1 MPALWRLYRARYGP
15 GLDGLGGTLAGG
27 RWHHR
32 GERIVYFGSSA
43 AIVILERLAHTDPDL
58 LPEDLVLA
66 RFETPSTVSETR
78 VEDVSSLP
86 ANWTHAE
93 AKTRGIGTKWLRS
106 ASSCLL
112 AVPSAIV
119 PEESN
124 FVLNAQHPDASLLK
138 LVRERRFAFD
148 SRLL

>member
-1 MPALWRLYRARYGP
+1 MPALWRLYRARFGR
-15 GLDGLGGTLAGG
+15 GLMDWAARWLTDAGI
-27 RWHHR
+27 
-32 GERIVYFGSSA
+32 IVENALCSA
-43 AIVILERLAHTDPDL
+43 V
-58 LPEDLVLA
+58 
-66 RFETPSTVSETR
+66 
-78 VEDVSSLP
+78 P
-86 ANWTHAE
+86 ASRAE

-112 AVPSAIV
+112 AAPSAIV